1 MPSPGPA
8 VRVHRT
14 PAYMFT
20 FQKEVYIPGQGHVN
34 LNSWGGEGT
43 METGD

>member
-20 FQKEVYIPGQGHVN
+20 FQEVYIPGQGHVN